1 MNTIRFI
8 LQKIIIVEGML
19 IILFFAINV
28 LGVSIPLINTIIG
41 TSLTF
46 LTPIAVIALILYV
59 ILSLLSSRIIETALG
74 VVLGGIILYYIF
86 KLR

>member
-74 VVLGGIILYYIF
+74 VILGGLILYYIF